1 MWSGNETIK
10 RRTGV
15 QGPEHITLQKQP
27 ISSKVT
33 RKGRYHRT
41 IFLDTK
47 NLESHLWQQP
57 PPFSLKRDY
66 LKYFVFVCLGGADCT
81 PYVHHKAS

>member
-1 MWSGNETIK
+1 MRLLKEGLGYKALNTVHYRNSQFLPRLQGKEDT
-10 RRTGV
+10 TG
-15 QGPEHITLQKQP
+15 QF
-27 ISSKVT
+27 
-33 RKGRYHRT
+33 
-41 IFLDTK
+41 FLDTK